1 MGRDGVV
8 FEKPVSL
15 AWRGIG
21 CKINELTLGQFHG
34 ILQTGIKIYF
44 VGYPQ

>member
-1 MGRDGVV
+1 MTISVGRDGVV

-21 CKINELTLGQFHG
+21 CKINELTLGQFEG
-34 ILQTGIKIYF
+34 NLQK
-44 VGYPQ
+44 VSKC